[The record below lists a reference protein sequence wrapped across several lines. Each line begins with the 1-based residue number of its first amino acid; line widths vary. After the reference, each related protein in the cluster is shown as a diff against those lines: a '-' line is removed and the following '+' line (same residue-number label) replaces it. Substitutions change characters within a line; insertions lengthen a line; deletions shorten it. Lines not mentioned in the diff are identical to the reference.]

1 MKRHC
6 PYEKAHL
13 PLALKNKPRPHLYGG
28 RGYHVEVYVSQQLRM
43 YIFTL
48 CTYLKLHTPLVQIY
62 LDSSLS
68 GHLSE
73 VSPVKLSKDKKESI
87 STSQSKMITVF
98 IGVFAFSQRNMHCL
112 IFPNMT
118 ILE

>member
-13 PLALKNKPRPHLYGG
+13 PLALKNKPRPHLYRG

-62 LDSSLS
+62 LNNRTSF
-68 GHLSE
+68 
-73 VSPVKLSKDKKESI
+73 I
-87 STSQSKMITVF
+87 SNLFRF
-98 IGVFAFSQRNMHCL
+98 IFIRTPFRGLTRKIVQR
-112 IFPNMT
+112 
-118 ILE
+118 